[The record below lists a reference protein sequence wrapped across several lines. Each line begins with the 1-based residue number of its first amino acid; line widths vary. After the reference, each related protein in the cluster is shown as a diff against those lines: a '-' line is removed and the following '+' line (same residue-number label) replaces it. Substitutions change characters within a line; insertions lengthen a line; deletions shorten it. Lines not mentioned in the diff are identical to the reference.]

1 MDSPAAKP
9 VESDPGWKPAFGE
22 RRRHVR
28 QKVHAPAYAS
38 LNTNSSGMV
47 LDLNEVLDISEEGM
61 AIQTASPP
69 ELNSSLNLSLDL
81 SETKSFLHTT
91 GEVIWSDRS
100 GRTGIRFPNMPY
112 ASVRQ
117 LKEWLFLNAITACSN
132 HLTAQGSHQRTEGM
146 RPEPASVPQENPE
159 APSSPDYTSML
170 GALAAVQ
177 CEVESLGRDIDNALR
192 LIAKRA
198 QDFTRASGAAIALQ
212 HASEMICQ
220 ASSGDAPPIGARLQI
235 GSGFSGECVRL
246 ERLLRCDDSETDP
259 RVDRESCRALGIRS
273 MIAIPIRANSGVVGL
288 LEVFSPKAGAFTDND
303 NIVIRRLAETAASC
317 VRRAN
322 SAQNSSGGAVT
333 GTEGLFV
340 TEMETGTDAP
350 PVPDSSRFRRG
361 LMIVVAAAVVGLLVW
376 LLLPKFSTRANAPN
390 PQAAPV
396 KPQAVARSAGSTSE
410 TSDLDGMRKLAEQ
423 GDPAAQFAVG
433 AHYVTGEGVVQDYPE
448 AVRWFSMA
456 AQQGHVTAQS
466 TLGAYYGIGRGVSQ
480 DFPKAYFW
488 SILAQAGGDEASKYR
503 IPLLVSHLT
512 RAQIVVIQQQAND
525 WLKQHQLASSKPSP
539 AR

>member
-9 VESDPGWKPAFGE
+9 VEPDPGWKPAFGE

-47 LDLNEVLDISEEGM
+47 LDLNEVLDISEQGM

-132 HLTAQGSHQRTEGM
+132 HLTAQGSHLRTEGM
-146 RPEPASVPQENPE
+146 RPEPVSIPQENPA
-159 APSSPDYTSML
+159 APSSPDYTAML
-170 GALAAVQ
+170 GALGAVQ
-177 CEVESLGRDIDNALR
+177 REVESLGADLDRALQ
-192 LIAKRA
+192 LIAERA

-273 MIAIPIRANSGVVGL
+273 MIAIPIRANGGVVGL
-288 LEVFSPKAGAFTDND
+288 LEVFSPKAHAFTDND
-303 NIVIRRLAETAASC
+303 NIVVRRLAETASIS
-317 VRRAN
+317 VRRAD
-322 SAQNSSGGAVT
+322 SSGGGAASDLFASE
-333 GTEGLFV
+333 TE
-340 TEMETGTDAP
+340 TETETEAP
-350 PVPDSSRFRRG
+350 IPDSSRFRRG

-376 LLLPKFSTRANAPN
+376 LLLPKFSTRASAPS
-390 PQAAPV
+390 PPVAV
-396 KPQAVARSAGSTSE
+396 KPQAVARPAGSISE
-410 TSDLDGMRKLAEQ
+410 TSDLEGMRRLAEQ